1 MPLGYVISCVEEEK
15 KIWFAG
21 KKKKNLLHLLTCA
34 PQEQALQ
41 WSGQTG
47 G

>member
-15 KIWFAG
+15 KYG
-21 KKKKNLLHLLTCA
+21 LLKKKKTLLHLLTCA

-41 WSGQTG
+41 WCGQTG